1 MVDLKFGLQKC
12 LVYHKRAVGRAILS
26 LLVFFHILKYNII
39 FVGNLAQK
47 IMTYFAKFSK
57 LL

>member
-47 IMTYFAKFSK
+47 IMAYFAVFSK